1 MIRAG
6 FQVAAFVT
14 ALSLSTTSAEA
25 DWHGYFC
32 KDGAGFS
39 FTVPGDL
46 KRERA
51 AYNSTM
57 AGHRDSTVFTSFE
70 NNVEFKIIVVDFAG
84 RARDENALITEASAS
99 YRDRANVLLDT
110 DARVESSYGR
120 KLTIDLPDNGGRS
133 MSAIF
138 FKDNHLIQLRATVLP
153 GGDTQSSDMG
163 RFVDSL
169 AFYDAYRDDS
179 AKELNLSD

>member
-46 KRERA
+46 KREKA

-57 AGHRDSTVFTSFE
+57 AGHRDSTVFTSVE

>member
-1 MIRAG
+1 MRAG
-6 FQVAAFVT
+6 IPVAAFAAML
-14 ALSLSTTSAEA
+14 ALSTGSAKA
-25 DWHGYFC
+25 DWQGYFC

-39 FTVPGDL
+39 FAVPGEL
-46 KRERA
+46 KREKA
-51 AYNSTM
+51 AYTSTM
-57 AGHRDSTVFTSFE
+57 AGQRDLTVFTSVE
-70 NNVEFKIIVVDFAG
+70 DNVEFKIIVVDFSG

-99 YRDRANVLLDT
+99 YRDRANVLLDIE
-110 DARVESSYGR
+110 ARVESSYGR

-153 GGDTQSSDMG
+153 GGDLQSSYMG

-169 AFYDAYRDDS
+169 AFYDSYREDG
-179 AKELNLSD
+179 AKELKLSD